1 MSEGAVVGID
11 LGTTYSVCAIVENNR
26 ARVISDTGGS
36 YTIPSIVA
44 VDDKGNRLIGQSAK
58 RQSLTNP
65 VNTVYGSKRLVGRDI
80 HSPII
85 DKVQDYFKYKI
96 DEGENDEVMV
106 RLRKDEYALEEI
118 QAMILDHIR
127 NTAQDMLGR
136 EISKAVV
143 TVPAYF
149 NDRQRQAVREAGKIA
164 KLEVLR
170 IINEPTAA
178 ALAYGFG
185 KGLHQKLLIYD
196 LGGGTFDVSILE
208 LRNNVFEVKAT
219 GGNTFLGGV
228 DFDNQVLGYVLD
240 DFKSK
245 HNADLAKDPMSHQ
258 RVKDAS
264 EQAKIDL
271 SSLPETRINI
281 PYISQGPEGPLNL
294 DLTMRRETF
303 EELVKPSIKETL
315 NLCEKVLNESGLQKE
330 EIDAVLLVGGSTR
343 VPLVAKMVADF
354 IGKPP
359 SKNVHPDEAVALG
372 AAILADSLVNKESDI
387 MLLDVLP
394 INIGIGLPNGKLL
407 PVFARNT
414 AVPNQKM
421 KVFTTSRDNQE
432 SLKIKVMQG
441 DSERADECE
450 LIGEFIFRG
459 IHPAPKGKAR
469 VEVLFQMSNEGILS
483 VNARD
488 PDTGVEQSGELKVSS
503 TLQKTFKKDLIQ
515 PKKPAE
521 KKEAQKTVT
530 RTVTRERTLKST
542 AEKKPESAPPPKQ
555 AEQKKPE
562 KPPEKP
568 AKPEEKTPSPQDHVL
583 SAEKELFGDADS
595 EQEAKTENNG
605 TSSSAPPPPQKPE
618 KKPGFFAR
626 LFGKGKKPK
635 TKKPSKAKKQKK
647 AGKK

>member
-11 LGTTYSVCAIVENNR
+11 LGTTYSVCAIVENGR

-44 VDDKGNRLIGQSAK
+44 VDDKGNRLVGQSAK

-80 HSPII
+80 HSSII

-96 DEGENDEVMV
+96 DEGEQDEVLIQ
-106 RLRKDEYALEEI
+106 LRKDEYALEEI

-136 EISKAVV
+136 EITKAVV

-149 NDRQRQAVREAGKIA
+149 NDRQRQAIREAGKIA
-164 KLEVLR
+164 QLEVLR

-178 ALAYGFG
+178 ALAYGFA

-208 LRNNVFEVKAT
+208 LRDNVFEVKAT

-228 DFDNQVLGYVLD
+228 DFDNRVLNHVIE
-240 DFKSK
+240 DFKQK
-245 HNADLAKDPMSHQ
+245 HDIDLSKDPMSHQ
-258 RVKDAS
+258 RVKDAA

-271 SSLPETRINI
+271 SSLPETRLNI
-281 PYISQGPEGPLNL
+281 PYITQGPDGPLTL
-294 DLTMRRETF
+294 DLSIRREKF
-303 EELVKPSIKETL
+303 EELVEPAIAETL
-315 NLCEKVLNESGLQKE
+315 ELCEKVLKESGLKKE
-330 EIDAVLLVGGSTR
+330 EIDAILLVGGSTR
-343 VPLVAKMVADF
+343 VPMVAKKVADF

-372 AAILADSLVNKESDI
+372 AAILADSLINKESDI

-407 PVFARNT
+407 PVFERNT
-414 AVPNQKM
+414 SVPNQKM

-432 SLKIKVMQG
+432 SLKIKLMQG
-441 DSERADECE
+441 DSENAEDCE
-450 LIGEFIFRG
+450 PIGEFVFRG

-469 VEVLFQMSNEGILS
+469 VEALFQMNNEGILS
-483 VNARD
+483 VTARD
-488 PDTGVEQSGELKVSS
+488 PDTGVEQSGELKVAS
-503 TLQKTFKKDLIQ
+503 TLQKTYRKDLIQ
-515 PKKPAE
+515 PKKPAAQ
-521 KKEAQKTVT
+521 KEAQKTVT
-530 RTVTRERTLKST
+530 RTVTRERTFKSTQEKKPDASQSKQQAAAQNAKTNKT
-542 AEKKPESAPPPKQ
+542 AEKPADKTATPEAKAAPQKQ
-555 AEQKKPE
+555 SGGTAQQEASS
-562 KPPEKP
+562 KP
-568 AKPEEKTPSPQDHVL
+568 ASTTPPL
-583 SAEKELFGDADS
+583 
-595 EQEAKTENNG
+595 
-605 TSSSAPPPPQKPE
+605 PQKPPP
-618 KKPGFFAR
+618 KPGFFAR
-626 LFGKGKKPK
+626 LFRKDKSGK
-635 TKKPSKAKKQKK
+635 KAKKQKK
-647 AGKK
+647 KK